1 MKNLIILCL
10 LASMLSFAQNPVN
23 EKLMIVSGYA
33 ETEVEPD
40 LLVLSMSQK
49 ETENL
54 KDESS
59 VVKAENDISRFL
71 TAIGIN
77 KECFTVDKYNVN
89 SKINFISS
97 RLKVNKSYKIV
108 LKKINLMDTVV
119 GKCMEVGMQNL
130 YVAKTEYSKS
140 DSLQN
145 DLLIRATKAAKRKAE
160 TIAKTLNL
168 NQIKLFNFLETNP
181 NNGMG
186 NFYSNPQLDEVAVVG
201 YGTQAKT
208 RAGSSLTLS
217 KLFFSKTISARFEFQ

>member
-10 LASMLSFAQNPVN
+10 LVPMLSFAQNPVN
-23 EKLMIVSGYA
+23 EKLIIVSGYA

-40 LLVLSMSQK
+40 VVILSMSQK

-77 KECFTVDKYNVN
+77 KEYFTVDKYNVN

-97 RLKVNKSYKIV
+97 RLKVNKSYKII

-145 DLLIRATKAAKRKAE
+145 DLLIRATKAAQRKAE

-168 NQIKLFNFLETNP
+168 NQINLFNFLETNP

-186 NFYSNPQLDEVAVVG
+186 NFYSNQQLDEVAVVG
-201 YGTQAKT
+201 YGTQSKS

-217 KLFFSKTISARFEFQ
+217 KLFLSKTISARFEFQ

>member
-10 LASMLSFAQNPVN
+10 LLPMLTFAQNPVN
-23 EKLMIVSGYA
+23 EKLIIVSGYA

-40 LLVLSMSQK
+40 VVILSMSQK

-77 KECFTVDKYNVN
+77 KEYFTVDKYNVN

-97 RLKVNKSYKIV
+97 RLKVNKSYKII

-145 DLLIRATKAAKRKAE
+145 DLLIRATKAAQRKAE

-168 NQIKLFNFLETNP
+168 NQINLFNFLETNP

-186 NFYSNPQLDEVAVVG
+186 NFYSNQQLDEVAVVG
-201 YGTQAKT
+201 YGTQSKS

-217 KLFFSKTISARFEFQ
+217 KLFLSKTISARFEFQ

>member
-1 MKNLIILCL
+1 
-10 LASMLSFAQNPVN
+10 MLSFAQNPVN
-23 EKLMIVSGYA
+23 EKLIIVSGYA

-40 LLVLSMSQK
+40 VVILSMSQK

-77 KECFTVDKYNVN
+77 KEYFTVDKYNVN

-97 RLKVNKSYKIV
+97 RLKVNKSYKII

-145 DLLIRATKAAKRKAE
+145 DLLIRATKAAQRKAE

-168 NQIKLFNFLETNP
+168 NQINLFNFLETNP

-186 NFYSNPQLDEVAVVG
+186 NFYSNQQLDEVAVVG
-201 YGTQAKT
+201 YGTQSKS

-217 KLFFSKTISARFEFQ
+217 KLFLSKTISARFEFQW

>member
-1 MKNLIILCL
+1 MKKLLILC
-10 LASMLSFAQNPVN
+10 MLVPVLTLAQNTVN
-23 EKLMIVSGYA
+23 DKQIVVAGYA
-33 ETEVEPD
+33 EAEVEPD
-40 LLVLSMSQK
+40 VVVLSMSQK

-54 KDESS
+54 KDESN
-59 VVKAENDISRFL
+59 VVKAENDISAFL
-71 TAIGIN
+71 NAIGAGR
-77 KECFTVDKYNVN
+77 ECFTVDRYNVN

-97 RLKVNKSYKIV
+97 RVKVNKSYKIV

-186 NFYSNPQLDEVAVVG
+186 NFYSNSQLDEVAVVG
-201 YGTQAKT
+201 YGTQAKSRT
-208 RAGSSLTLS
+208 GSSLTLS